1 MLCGTPLCTSRS
13 SVKSHGRWQ
22 FFTCLDVNSLDIRI
36 KDYFTLSSKESQIT
50 EGTGN
55 MKRILEGE
63 SYEYQQCPPT
73 QLRKIR
79 ILEAM
84 LIFALL
90 CYSYIPIHHL
100 LVYTCGT

>member
-1 MLCGTPLCTSRS
+1 
-13 SVKSHGRWQ
+13 
-22 FFTCLDVNSLDIRI
+22 
-36 KDYFTLSSKESQIT
+36 
-50 EGTGN
+50 